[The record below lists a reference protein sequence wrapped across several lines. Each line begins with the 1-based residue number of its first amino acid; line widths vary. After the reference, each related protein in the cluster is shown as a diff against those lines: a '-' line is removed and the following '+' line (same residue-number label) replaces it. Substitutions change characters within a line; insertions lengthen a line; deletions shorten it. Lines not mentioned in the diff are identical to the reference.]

1 MQDNADAECRTM
13 QDSAGVEYRT
23 VSVMRQERC
32 RAKEKEPLALEPR
45 AG

>member
-1 MQDNADAECRTM
+1 MRDSAGAECGTV